1 MTKLN
6 RLAVVAG
13 GLALALV
20 ARTGSAT
27 PLSQGADA
35 LVKAD
40 ARISSIELTHGC
52 HRACVVGRVPQW
64 AAIRFHR
71 HVGPHCAPVRC

>member
-6 RLAVVAG
+6 RLMVVVGA
-13 GLALALV
+13 LAFALV
-20 ARTGSAT
+20 ARTAPAA

-35 LVKAD
+35 LVKAG
-40 ARISSIELTHGC
+40 ARISSIELTHRC
-52 HRACVVGRVPQW
+52 HRACVVGRVPRW